1 MTGLDLNHERIDLD
15 CDCDCGATVTS
26 TIGEIRRS
34 PTLTC
39 PKCGVTIQVE
49 GSDVDRGVRNI
60 DRAFDKMDRAIRRIG
75 Q

>member
-1 MTGLDLNHERIDLD
+1 MTGLDLNREKIDF
-15 CDCDCGATVTS
+15 DCDCGATVTS

-60 DRAFDKMDRAIRRIG
+60 DRAFGEMDRAIRRIG